1 MDVDEPVTKVVDGR
15 GNDVT
20 DVQTLPDAPTTRD
33 DMLLILLPKTLERPH
48 RIIGERQIKE
58 LAENGGSGVERLLG
72 KDTIENYNI
81 GYVPREVNGK
91 RPSKATDRDV
101 IKSVFVPLD
110 EKNSIGAQP
119 APKEVRDNIPKGPM
133 NYEDIASTVVD
144 IKRLA
149 STPEGK
155 QLANRL
161 WIGAKLVNNTDL
173 EETLDDFLVSQPS
186 IGALNNV
193 LNDLESSDWR
203 VMVGK
208 QEVDYERKLDSI
220 NAYLDVIGKEAPFGI
235 RKPTQGIQKSIDQLR
250 KVVTNLNRTQFAHI
264 ERMIRAISPSDRAPI
279 FKKMSEYDLAGFQND
294 NTVGLYSSKPKTFK
308 NTIND
313 AP

>member
-1 MDVDEPVTKVVDGR
+1 M
-15 GNDVT
+15 
-20 DVQTLPDAPTTRD
+20 
-33 DMLLILLPKTLERPH
+33 
-48 RIIGERQIKE
+48 
-58 LAENGGSGVERLLG
+58 
-72 KDTIENYNI
+72 
-81 GYVPREVNGK
+81 
-91 RPSKATDRDV
+91 
-101 IKSVFVPLD
+101 FVPLD
-110 EKNSIGAQP
+110 EKR
-119 APKEVRDNIPKGPM
+119 KEYRASLLRVLRVNIPKGPM

-186 IGALNNV
+186 MSALNNV
-193 LNDLESSDWR
+193 LDDLESSNWR
-203 VMVGK
+203 VMVGE

-250 KVVTNLNRTQFAHI
+250 KIATNLNKTQ
-264 ERMIRAISPSDRAPI
+264 
-279 FKKMSEYDLAGFQND
+279 
-294 NTVGLYSSKPKTFK
+294 VCSS
-308 NTIND
+308 
-313 AP
+313 